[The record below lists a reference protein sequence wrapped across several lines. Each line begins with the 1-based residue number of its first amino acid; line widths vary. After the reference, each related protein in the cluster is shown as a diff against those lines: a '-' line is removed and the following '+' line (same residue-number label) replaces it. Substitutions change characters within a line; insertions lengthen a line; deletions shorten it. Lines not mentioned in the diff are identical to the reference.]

1 MKRNSV
7 LVLGISVFVATA
19 AGCSSAPSENSDA
32 LANTNANTAV
42 VVSTNNSDPT
52 ANANLT
58 SSVQNNSAT
67 GNLNIP
73 GIPNVPG
80 TNKPISK
87 EDPTRSPKIQ
97 AVSRPAP
104 DSSEITT
111 ALGQDLVE
119 TRTFKNNAQIAK
131 IEVIGT
137 TKKTVKVYL
146 RNGQVRELPEGK
158 VGDPLSESASNILK
172 ALAPG
177 GVETGKSESKP
188 ASGAPPPPTTTET
201 QKKPNF

>member
-1 MKRNSV
+1 MKRNSI
-7 LVLGISVFVATA
+7 LFLGICGLVAA
-19 AGCSSAPSENSDA
+19 ASGCSSTPNENSSA
-32 LANTNANTAV
+32 VSNNNANIAV
-42 VVSTNNSDPT
+42 VVSTSNSNPAT
-52 ANANLT
+52 NANPI
-58 SSVQNNSAT
+58 NNIQGGGGGGAA
-67 GNLNIP
+67 GNSNIP

-80 TNKPISK
+80 SDKPISK
-87 EDPTRSPKIQ
+87 EDPTRNPKVQ

-111 ALGQDLVE
+111 SLGQDLVE

-137 TKKTVKVYL
+137 SKKTIKVYL

-172 ALAPG
+172 ALAGSTTQTKP
-177 GVETGKSESKP
+177 ESK
-188 ASGAPPPPTTTET
+188 AAPVESSDA
-201 QKKPNF
+201 QKKQ